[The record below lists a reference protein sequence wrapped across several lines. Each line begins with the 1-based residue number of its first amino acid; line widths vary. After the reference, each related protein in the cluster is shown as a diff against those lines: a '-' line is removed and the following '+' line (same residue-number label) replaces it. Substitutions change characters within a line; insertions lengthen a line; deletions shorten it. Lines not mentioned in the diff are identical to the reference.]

1 MNIRI
6 VTVGKPGRTA
16 MSGFV
21 NEYAKR
27 LGSFWPTDVVSVAEE
42 RQTNGKN
49 PGEILRREAERIR
62 SKIPAGS
69 QSIVLDRR
77 GKTVSSPEFAE
88 RLRTWRDDGCRDV
101 TFLIGGPLGL
111 DPALSAEAGLRL
123 SFGPMTFPHDLA
135 LVMLTEQI
143 YRAMTILQEHPY
155 HR

>member
-6 VTVGKPGRTA
+6 ITVGKPGRNA

-21 NEYAKR
+21 EEYAKR
-27 LGSFWPTDVVSVAEE
+27 LGALWPTDVVSVPEE
-42 RQTNGKN
+42 RQTNGKSRT
-49 PGEILRREAERIR
+49 ETLRREADRIR

-69 QSIVLDRR
+69 QSIALDRR
-77 GKTVSSPEFAE
+77 GKSISSPEFAE
-88 RLRTWRDDGCRDV
+88 RLRTWRDDGCRGV

-135 LVMLTEQI
+135 LIMLTEQI
-143 YRAMTILQEHPY
+143 YRAMTIVQGHPY